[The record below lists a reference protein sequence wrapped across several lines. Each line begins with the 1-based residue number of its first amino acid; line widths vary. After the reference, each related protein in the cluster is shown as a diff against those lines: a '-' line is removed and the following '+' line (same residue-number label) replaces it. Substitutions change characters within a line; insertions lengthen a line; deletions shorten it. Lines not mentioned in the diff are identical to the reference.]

1 MREAFEALLK
11 THPALEHIDVA
22 DLIEE
27 PRDEAH
33 GDLAFPCYTLAR
45 ELKENPVAI
54 AQRLATQITSD
65 TVSLTAIGP
74 YVNATF
80 SDAIIAQ
87 AGLERPGELTSITGR
102 ILIEYS
108 QPNTNK
114 PLHIGH
120 MRNMILGK
128 ALINTLER
136 AGGTVIPVVL
146 YNDRGIAICKSM
158 LAYERYGNGETPQS
172 TGEKGDHFVGRYYRM
187 YAEKAA
193 EEPALEEDARAMLR
207 SWESGDEAVRAL
219 WTQMNAWAIEGFRS
233 TFEHFNLRYEKEYYE
248 SDVYDEGARIVKDA
262 LESGIVREDESGIIY
277 DREDENAYT
286 LLRADGTALYI
297 TQDIALLKSR
307 VEEYAADEHV
317 YVVAKEQAYHFET
330 LFELAPK
337 LGITTSE
344 RLEHYAYGLVTLPE
358 GKMSSRAGRIVL
370 ADDLLSETIER
381 AAREVREREPELPE
395 DALATR
401 ARTIAFGALA
411 FFMLKQHPMDDLV
424 YDAAAAMRFEGESGP
439 YVQYTYAR
447 IRSIMRS
454 AQTNNPLSWESLERE
469 ERSLLKALGRYHHVL
484 IDAAKRKEP
493 SRIAHHL
500 LALSQSFNSFYH
512 SCRVEGSEHDSRRL
526 VLCERTATQLKDGLG
541 LLGIGVL
548 EVM

>member
-358 GKMSSRAGRIVL
+358 GKMSSRLGRVVM
-370 ADDLLSETIER
+370 ADDLLDETIKR
-381 AAREVREREPELPE
+381 ARAEVLARDENLAEDELE
-395 DALATR
+395 QR

-411 FFMLKQHPMDDLV
+411 FFMVKQNPMDDLV
-424 YDAAAAMRFEGESGP
+424 YDENAAMRFEGESGP
-439 YVQYTYAR
+439 YIQYTYAR
-447 IRSIMRS
+447 IKSILRKTEKS
-454 AQTNNPLSWESLERE
+454 EAHWEGLEAP
-469 ERSLLKALGRYHHVL
+469 ERSLLKALARYENVL
-484 IDAAKRKEP
+484 EEAARRKEP
-493 SRIAHHL
+493 SRIAHYL
-500 LALSQSFNSFYH
+500 LSVAQNYNSFYH
-512 SCRVEGSEHDSRRL
+512 HCKVAGSEHEGRRIVLSETTSR
-526 VLCERTATQLKDGLG
+526 TIKDGLE
-541 LLGIGVL
+541 LLGISTL